1 MIAPAMNTGP
11 EDRRSYRE
19 LARQQARIQRLID
32 LRHLSRLQS
41 LMDAESDRNP
51 RVAVDLSFHLD
62 SEGLP
67 WVTGT
72 AQVELDLLCLRCA
85 EVVDYP
91 LSAAVN
97 LCIVNEDETDPAE
110 LSRLAADRDLLAVT
124 SVALDIAEVV
134 EDELLLA
141 MPERLCSSDPC
152 QRMPVLEYP
161 VADSEVLDGEP
172 ESADEHSEQ
181 QAGGPQRENPFAAL
195 ADLLDQKPDTVDGEK
210 TVDEKTDRD

>member
-19 LARQQARIQRLID
+19 LARQQVRIQRSID
-32 LRHLSRLQS
+32 LQHLSRLQA
-41 LMDAESDRNP
+41 LVDAESDRNP
-51 RVAVDLSFHLD
+51 RVAVDIEFHVD

-72 AQVELDLLCLRCA
+72 VQVELDLLCLRCA
-85 EVVDYP
+85 EVVDHP

-97 LCIVNEDETDPAE
+97 LCIVNEDETDAAE
-110 LSRLAADRDLLAVT
+110 LSRLAEDRDLLVVT
-124 SVALDIAEVV
+124 SPTLDLAEVV

-152 QRMPVLEYP
+152 ERMPALDYPIAGSEYVEVEPANAAERLEQ
-161 VADSEVLDGEP
+161 ADDQTGS
-172 ESADEHSEQ
+172 
-181 QAGGPQRENPFAAL
+181 PQRENPFAVL
-195 ADLLDQKPDTVDGEK
+195 AELLDPDAVDGA
-210 TVDEKTDRD
+210 KTDSKK